1 MNITKDIIADLI
13 PLYLSGDCSED
24 TKRAVTAY
32 IADHPEFAE
41 QIRQIAASNL
51 PPYTPNPLS
60 MSDELK
66 TLKRTRS
73 LLHRQKYF
81 MAFAIF
87 FSLLPF
93 SFLYTNGRIYWL
105 FIEAPINALVYESIG
120 VILWIVYLM
129 SRRIVIK

>member
-32 IADHPEFAE
+32 ISENPEFAE
-41 QIRQIAASNL
+41 QIRLIASTDL
-51 PPYTPNPLS
+51 PNDPANPLNA
-60 MSDELK
+60 SDALK

-73 LLHRQKYF
+73 VLQRQKYL

-87 FSLLPF
+87 FTLLPF
-93 SFLYTNGRIYWL
+93 SCLYTNGRIYWL
-105 FIEAPINALVYESIG
+105 FIEAPVSALIYESIG
-120 VILWIVYLM
+120 VIFWIVYLI
-129 SRRIVIK
+129 SRRTLNK